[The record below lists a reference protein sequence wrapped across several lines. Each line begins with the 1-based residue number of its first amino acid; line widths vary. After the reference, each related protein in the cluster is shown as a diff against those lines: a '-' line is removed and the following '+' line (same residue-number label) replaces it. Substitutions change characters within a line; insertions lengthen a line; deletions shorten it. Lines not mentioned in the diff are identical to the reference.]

1 MYRESEVVV
10 ECRERGLVQSCMT
23 IADAIGKSR
32 SLHKL
37 SINFTVAVAVVVVVA
52 IAILLPVFD

>member
-37 SINFTVAVAVVVVVA
+37 SINFTVAVVVVVA

>member
-10 ECRERGLVQSCMT
+10 ECWERGLVQSCMT

-32 SLHKL
+32 SLYKL
-37 SINFTVAVAVVVVVA
+37 SINFTVAVVVVVA

>member
-1 MYRESEVVV
+1 
-10 ECRERGLVQSCMT
+10 MT

-37 SINFTVAVAVVVVVA
+37 SINFTVAVVVVVA